1 MKLFPLIN
9 NFRATSYLK
18 AFILNA
24 LIGGIITALAIELR
38 LQLEDNSSKYY
49 KFWMNVYNVKSL
61 HIKHKLITTFIST
74 SIVALLIYI
83 LFWIL
88 VPEALTTADK
98 LTMTGEPVNISNIE
112 KKIKDGFDSVSETV
126 TDVAKNVSDSVSGAA
141 KNVSMLQKK

>member
-74 SIVALLIYI
+74 SIVGLLIYI
-83 LFWIL
+83 LFFYIFL
-88 VPEALTTADK
+88 YGGGQLS
-98 LTMTGEPVNISNIE
+98 LIRGNISNW
-112 KKIKDGFDSVSETV
+112 KMLTSDRSHLKMGVGKIK
-126 TDVAKNVSDSVSGAA
+126 
-141 KNVSMLQKK
+141 

>member
-83 LFWIL
+83 LFFYIFL
-88 VPEALTTADK
+88 YGGGQLS
-98 LTMTGEPVNISNIE
+98 LIRGNISNW
-112 KKIKDGFDSVSETV
+112 KMLTSDRSHLKMGVGKIK
-126 TDVAKNVSDSVSGAA
+126 
-141 KNVSMLQKK
+141 